1 MMRLYMQ
8 LIAIESFSLGFKR
21 QGEGPP
27 TLPSRM
33 GRAGSIC
40 LIAWACVSCAAAPPP
55 PSQNAVDSA
64 ALLRQIRAEIGDP
77 VCDGPQ
83 QCGSIA
89 VGAKSCGGPEGYLAW
104 SSKVGNSKK
113 LLTLV
118 AQHALARK
126 VEQERDGMLSDCMV
140 VANPGAACVAG
151 LCTLLP
157 RVGARSRPAD

>member
-1 MMRLYMQ
+1 MTQ
-8 LIAIESFSLGFKR
+8 LTVQRIAIEPFNLSVKR
-21 QGEGPP
+21 QDTGPP
-27 TLPSRM
+27 VLSSRR

-40 LIAWACVSCAAAPPP
+40 LIAWACVSCVAAPPP

-77 VCDGPQ
+77 VCDAPQ
-83 QCGSIA
+83 QCDSIA

-113 LLTLV
+113 LVNLV

-126 VEQERDGMLSDCMV
+126 MEQERDGMVSDCMV

-157 RVGARSRPAD
+157 RVGARARPAD

>member
-8 LIAIESFSLGFKR
+8 LIAIESFNLGFKR
-21 QGEGPP
+21 QDESPP
-27 TLPSRM
+27 TLSSRI

-55 PSQNAVDSA
+55 PSQNAIDSA

-77 VCDGPQ
+77 VCDAPQ
-83 QCGSIA
+83 QCSSIA

-118 AQHALARK
+118 ARHALDRK

-140 VANPGAACVAG
+140 AVDPGATCVAG
-151 LCTLLP
+151 RCTLLP
-157 RVGARSRPAD
+157 RLGVLGQSAD